1 MRHLINDEGSNPED
15 VISLTSTSSQT
26 AVTDPVMLRD
36 PTSTT
41 RLYFKPLFVKN
52 SKDPSKGVE
61 GKIVYERK
69 GKKDESFP
77 TDIGTELLSKKSIH
91 KGDTLELSL
100 NSSETKSLYLG
111 LRKLYAL
118 AGSLK
123 YMPNGNV
130 SFIEMNDTAQKLLS
144 MLKSNPSV
152 ARMLVAEPDGFE
164 LIEEL
169 FRLLTQGTSRDK
181 LRQVLDGLESPNLQ
195 ELSSGIN
202 LVQLKSAS
210 AVLRDNL
217 SNSHE
222 EFWQSEVFSKYPWI
236 ISQVFSSPCVL
247 FGEKAYVGGK
257 AIDNQSG
264 NVVDF
269 IYQNQMTKNVAL
281 VEIKT
286 PCTPILGNQYR
297 QQVRSLSREMSG
309 AINQVLNYKQSLLR
323 DYGNLV
329 TASTKDFLA
338 FNPPCVVIIGNT
350 SEFNA
355 DGVRDQAAFSTFE
368 NFRNCLNGVTI
379 VTYDEL
385 LEKIYSLLG
394 LLQTDA
400 NTPESDQVPLL
411 ELND

>member
-1 MRHLINDEGSNPED
+1 MRHLINDKDSSSED

-26 AVTDPVMLRD
+26 AVTSPVMLRD

-52 SKDPSKGVE
+52 SKDPSKRVE

-69 GKKDESFP
+69 GKKDEGFP
-77 TDIGTELLSKKSIH
+77 TDNGAEVLSKKSIR

-100 NSSETKSLYLG
+100 DSSETKSLYLG

-118 AGSLK
+118 AGSLE
-123 YMPNGNV
+123 YMPYGSV
-130 SFIEMNDTAQKLLS
+130 SFVEVDDTAQKLLS

-152 ARMLVAEPDGFE
+152 ARMLVAEPDGFK

-169 FRLLTQGTSRDK
+169 FRLLTQGTSREK
-181 LRQVLDGLESPNLQ
+181 LQKVLDGLESPNLQ

-202 LVQLKSAS
+202 LVQLKSA
-210 AVLRDNL
+210 ARILRDNL
-217 SNSHE
+217 NNWHE

-236 ISQVFSSPCVL
+236 ISQTFSSPCVL

-309 AINQVLNYKQSLLR
+309 AINQVLNYKQSLMR

-329 TASTKDFLA
+329 TASAKDFSA

-350 SEFNA
+350 SEFNV
-355 DGVRDQAAFSTFE
+355 DGIRDQAAFSTFE
-368 NFRNCLNGVTI
+368 NFRNCLSGVTI

-385 LEKIYSLLG
+385 LKKIESWID

-400 NTPESDQVPLL
+400 DTSETGQTPF
-411 ELND
+411 

>member
-1 MRHLINDEGSNPED
+1 
-15 VISLTSTSSQT
+15 
-26 AVTDPVMLRD
+26 
-36 PTSTT
+36 
-41 RLYFKPLFVKN
+41 
-52 SKDPSKGVE
+52 
-61 GKIVYERK
+61 
-69 GKKDESFP
+69 
-77 TDIGTELLSKKSIH
+77 
-91 KGDTLELSL
+91 
-100 NSSETKSLYLG
+100 
-111 LRKLYAL
+111 
-118 AGSLK
+118 
-123 YMPNGNV
+123 
-130 SFIEMNDTAQKLLS
+130 
-144 MLKSNPSV
+144 
-152 ARMLVAEPDGFE
+152 
-164 LIEEL
+164 
-169 FRLLTQGTSRDK
+169 
-181 LRQVLDGLESPNLQ
+181 
-195 ELSSGIN
+195 
-202 LVQLKSAS
+202 
-210 AVLRDNL
+210 
-217 SNSHE
+217 
-222 EFWQSEVFSKYPWI
+222 
-236 ISQVFSSPCVL
+236 
-247 FGEKAYVGGK
+247 
-257 AIDNQSG
+257 
-264 NVVDF
+264 
-269 IYQNQMTKNVAL
+269 MTKNVAL